1 MGGLLDLALA
11 GIAWHTVAPGH
22 LFALG
27 MNLAMVEKCS
37 TIVGIC
43 GLLIAEYFYNYS
55 IKRRMD
61 LYNYRAFF
69 CITQLMPASNQATA
83 EPKYLK
89 KQVVITQ

>member
-1 MGGLLDLALA
+1 MAYSGAWAFVCA
-11 GIAWHTVAPGH
+11 GYELSDCRKI
-22 LFALG
+22 
-27 MNLAMVEKCS
+27 S
-37 TIVGIC
+37 TMVGIC

-69 CITQLMPASNQATA
+69 CITQLMPASNQATT

-89 KQVVITQ
+89 KQVVIIQ